1 MFKFII
7 KIFPIFILLILVAC
21 IFNNTNYVGIK
32 SKVDLYLPVF
42 SFQNQNGIYVSDSDF
57 KSELLLVTFMYSE
70 CKTECPSAL
79 NDLKN
84 FETIRNDYKDE
95 LNIIIFSI
103 DPENDTQS
111 QVNRLLNQYE
121 LSNSLDYLI
130 GNKDEL
136 KVIWEHF
143 YVPVANIES
152 KSLKGNLI
160 LHSMP
165 AYLISE
171 RNEFTLIYTEFDI
184 DSISVDIKNILN

>member
-7 KIFPIFILLILVAC
+7 KIFPIFIFFILSAC
-21 IFNNTNYVGIK
+21 IFNNINYVGIK
-32 SKVDLYLPVF
+32 SKTDLYLPEF
-42 SFQNQNGIYVSDSDF
+42 NFQNQNGVYVSDIDF
-57 KSELLLVTFMYSE
+57 KSELTLVTFMYSD
-70 CKTECPSAL
+70 CTTECPSAL

-84 FETIRNDYKDE
+84 FEMIRNDYKDE

-103 DPENDTQS
+103 DPENDTES
-111 QVNRLLNQYE
+111 EVNSLLMKYE
-121 LSNSLDYLI
+121 LNNSVNYLI
-130 GNKDEL
+130 GDKDEL
-136 KVIWEHF
+136 KVMWEYF

-160 LHSMP
+160 LHSIP

-184 DSISVDIKNILN
+184 DSISEDIKNILN

>member
-7 KIFPIFILLILVAC
+7 KIFPIFIFFILSAC

-32 SKVDLYLPVF
+32 SKTDLYLPEF
-42 SFQNQNGIYVSDSDF
+42 NFQNQNGVYVSDIDF
-57 KSELLLVTFMYSE
+57 KSELTLVTFMYSD
-70 CKTECPSAL
+70 CTTECPSAL

-84 FETIRNDYKDE
+84 FEMIRNDYKDE

-103 DPENDTQS
+103 DPENDTES
-111 QVNRLLNQYE
+111 EVNSLLMKYE
-121 LSNSLDYLI
+121 LNNSVNYLI
-130 GNKDEL
+130 GDKDEL
-136 KVIWEHF
+136 KVIWEYF

-160 LHSMP
+160 LHSIP

-184 DSISVDIKNILN
+184 DSISEDIKNLLN

>member
-7 KIFPIFILLILVAC
+7 KIFPIFIFFILSAC

-32 SKVDLYLPVF
+32 SKTDLYLPEF
-42 SFQNQNGIYVSDSDF
+42 NFQNQNGVYVSDIDF
-57 KSELLLVTFMYSE
+57 KSELTLVTFMYSD
-70 CKTECPSAL
+70 CTTECPSAL

-84 FETIRNDYKDE
+84 FEMIRNDYKDE

-103 DPENDTQS
+103 DPENDTDS
-111 QVNRLLNQYE
+111 EVNSLLLKYE
-121 LSNSLDYLI
+121 LNNSVNYLI
-130 GNKDEL
+130 GDKDEL
-136 KVIWEHF
+136 KVMWEYF

-160 LHSMP
+160 LHSIP

-184 DSISVDIKNILN
+184 DSISEDIKNILN

>member
-7 KIFPIFILLILVAC
+7 KIFPIFIFFILSAC
-21 IFNNTNYVGIK
+21 IFNNTNYLGIK
-32 SKVDLYLPVF
+32 SKTDLYLPEF
-42 SFQNQNGIYVSDSDF
+42 NFQNQNGVYVSDIDF
-57 KSELLLVTFMYSE
+57 KSELTLVTFMYSD
-70 CKTECPSAL
+70 CTTECPSAL

-84 FETIRNDYKDE
+84 FEMIRNDYKDE

-103 DPENDTQS
+103 DPENDTES
-111 QVNRLLNQYE
+111 EVNSLLMKYE
-121 LSNSLDYLI
+121 LNNSVNYLI
-130 GNKDEL
+130 GDKDEL
-136 KVIWEHF
+136 KVMWEYF

-160 LHSMP
+160 LHSIP

-184 DSISVDIKNILN
+184 DSISEDIKNILN

>member
-7 KIFPIFILLILVAC
+7 KIFPIFIFFILSAC

-32 SKVDLYLPVF
+32 SKTDLYLPEF
-42 SFQNQNGIYVSDSDF
+42 NFQNQNGVYVSDIDF
-57 KSELLLVTFMYSE
+57 KSELTLVTFMYSG
-70 CKTECPSAL
+70 CTTECPSAL

-84 FETIRNDYKDE
+84 FEMIRNDYKDE

-103 DPENDTQS
+103 DPENDTES
-111 QVNRLLNQYE
+111 EVNSLLMKYE
-121 LSNSLDYLI
+121 LNNSVNYLI
-130 GNKDEL
+130 GDKDEL
-136 KVIWEHF
+136 KVMWEYF

-160 LHSMP
+160 LHSIP

-184 DSISVDIKNILN
+184 DSISEDIKNILN

>member
-7 KIFPIFILLILVAC
+7 KIFPIFIFFILSAC

-32 SKVDLYLPVF
+32 SKTDLYLPEF
-42 SFQNQNGIYVSDSDF
+42 NFQNQNGVYVSDIDF
-57 KSELLLVTFMYSE
+57 KSELTLVTFMYSD
-70 CKTECPSAL
+70 CTTECPSAL

-84 FETIRNDYKDE
+84 FQIIRDDYKDE

-103 DPENDTQS
+103 DPENDTES
-111 QVNRLLNQYE
+111 GVNSLLMKYE
-121 LSNSLDYLI
+121 LNNSVNYLI
-130 GNKDEL
+130 GDKDEL
-136 KVIWEHF
+136 KVIWEYF

-160 LHSMP
+160 LHSIP

-184 DSISVDIKNILN
+184 DSISEDIKNILN

>member
-7 KIFPIFILLILVAC
+7 KIFPIFIFFILSAC
-21 IFNNTNYVGIK
+21 IFNNINYVGIK
-32 SKVDLYLPVF
+32 SKTDLYLPEF
-42 SFQNQNGIYVSDSDF
+42 NFQNQNGIYVSDSDF

-84 FETIRNDYKDE
+84 FETIRYDYKDE

-111 QVNRLLNQYE
+111 QVNRLLKQYE
-121 LSNSLDYLI
+121 LSNSIDYLI

-152 KSLKGNLI
+152 KS
-160 LHSMP
+160 
-165 AYLISE
+165 
-171 RNEFTLIYTEFDI
+171 
-184 DSISVDIKNILN
+184 

>member
-1 MFKFII
+1 
-7 KIFPIFILLILVAC
+7 
-21 IFNNTNYVGIK
+21 
-32 SKVDLYLPVF
+32 
-42 SFQNQNGIYVSDSDF
+42 
-57 KSELLLVTFMYSE
+57 MYSE

>member
-7 KIFPIFILLILVAC
+7 KIFPIFIFFILSAC

-32 SKVDLYLPVF
+32 SKTDLYLPEF
-42 SFQNQNGIYVSDSDF
+42 NFQNQNGVYVSDIDF
-57 KSELLLVTFMYSE
+57 KSELTLVTFMYSD
-70 CKTECPSAL
+70 CTTECPSAL

-84 FETIRNDYKDE
+84 FEMIRNDYKDE

-103 DPENDTQS
+103 DPENDTES
-111 QVNRLLNQYE
+111 EVNSLLMKYE
-121 LSNSLDYLI
+121 LNNSVNYLI
-130 GNKDEL
+130 GDKDEL
-136 KVIWEHF
+136 KVIWEYF

-160 LHSMP
+160 LHSIP

-184 DSISVDIKNILN
+184 DSISEDIKNILN

>member
-7 KIFPIFILLILVAC
+7 KIFPIFIFFILSAC

-32 SKVDLYLPVF
+32 SKTDLYLPEF
-42 SFQNQNGIYVSDSDF
+42 NFQNQNGVYVSDIDF
-57 KSELLLVTFMYSE
+57 KSELTLVTFMYSD
-70 CKTECPSAL
+70 CTTECPSAL

-84 FETIRNDYKDE
+84 FEMIRNDYKDE

-103 DPENDTQS
+103 DPENDTES
-111 QVNRLLNQYE
+111 EVNSLLMKYE
-121 LSNSLDYLI
+121 LNNSVNYLI
-130 GNKDEL
+130 GDKDKL
-136 KVIWEHF
+136 KVIWEYF

-160 LHSMP
+160 LHSIP

-184 DSISVDIKNILN
+184 DSISEDIKNILN

>member
-7 KIFPIFILLILVAC
+7 KIFPIFIFFILSAC

-32 SKVDLYLPVF
+32 SKTDLYLPEF
-42 SFQNQNGIYVSDSDF
+42 NFQNQNGVYVSDIDF
-57 KSELLLVTFMYSE
+57 KSELTLVTFMYSD
-70 CKTECPSAL
+70 CTTECPSAL

-84 FETIRNDYKDE
+84 FEMIRNDYKDE

-103 DPENDTQS
+103 DPENDTES
-111 QVNRLLNQYE
+111 EVNSLLTKYE
-121 LSNSLDYLI
+121 LNNSVNYLI
-130 GNKDEL
+130 GDKDEL
-136 KVIWEHF
+136 KVMWEYF

-160 LHSMP
+160 LHSIP

-184 DSISVDIKNILN
+184 DSIRVDIQNILN

>member
-7 KIFPIFILLILVAC
+7 KIFPIFIFFILSAC

-32 SKVDLYLPVF
+32 SKTDLYLPEF
-42 SFQNQNGIYVSDSDF
+42 NFQNQNGVYVSDIDF
-57 KSELLLVTFMYSE
+57 KSELTLVTFMYSD
-70 CKTECPSAL
+70 CTTECPSAL

-84 FETIRNDYKDE
+84 FEMIRNDYKDE

-103 DPENDTQS
+103 DPENDTES
-111 QVNRLLNQYE
+111 EVNSLLMKYE
-121 LSNSLDYLI
+121 LNNSVNYLI
-130 GNKDEL
+130 GDKDEL
-136 KVIWEHF
+136 KVMWEYF

-160 LHSMP
+160 LHSIP

-184 DSISVDIKNILN
+184 DSISEDIKNLLN

>member
-7 KIFPIFILLILVAC
+7 KIFPIFILLILAAC

-84 FETIRNDYKDE
+84 FETIRYDYKDE

-111 QVNRLLNQYE
+111 QVNRLLKQYE

-171 RNEFTLIYTEFDI
+171 TNEFTLIYTEFDI

>member
-7 KIFPIFILLILVAC
+7 KIFPIFIFFILSAC

-32 SKVDLYLPVF
+32 SKTDLYLPEF
-42 SFQNQNGIYVSDSDF
+42 NFQNQNGVYVSDIDF
-57 KSELLLVTFMYSE
+57 KSELTLVTFMYSD
-70 CKTECPSAL
+70 CTTECPSAL

-84 FETIRNDYKDE
+84 FEMTRNDYKDE

-103 DPENDTQS
+103 DPENDTES
-111 QVNRLLNQYE
+111 EVNSLLMKYE
-121 LSNSLDYLI
+121 LNNSVNYLI
-130 GNKDEL
+130 GDKDEL

>member
-1 MFKFII
+1 LFKFII
-7 KIFPIFILLILVAC
+7 KIFPIFIFFILSAC

-32 SKVDLYLPVF
+32 SKTDLYLPEF
-42 SFQNQNGIYVSDSDF
+42 NFQNQNGVYVSDIDF
-57 KSELLLVTFMYSE
+57 KSELTLVTFMYSD
-70 CKTECPSAL
+70 CTTECPSAL

-84 FETIRNDYKDE
+84 FEMIRNDYKDE

-103 DPENDTQS
+103 DPENDTES
-111 QVNRLLNQYE
+111 EVNSLLMKYE
-121 LSNSLDYLI
+121 LNNSVNYLI
-130 GNKDEL
+130 GDKDEL
-136 KVIWEHF
+136 KVMWEYF

-160 LHSMP
+160 LHSIP

-184 DSISVDIKNILN
+184 DSISEDIKNILN